1 MQRPTVVA
9 LLVVIGFS
17 AACGKPDTKAL
28 QTLACQH
35 VASSID
41 LQSVSQL
48 DLLRKAL
55 GVAPDVDPIGTCQAL
70 GVSMGGQATPQTEA
84 SGAE

>member
-1 MQRPTVVA
+1 MQRPTVAA
-9 LLVVIGFS
+9 LLLAIGCS
-17 AACGKPDTKAL
+17 AGCVKPDTKAL

-55 GVAPDVDPIGTCQAL
+55 GVAPDVDPIGTCRAL
-70 GVSMGGQATPQTEA
+70 GVSMGGQTSPQTEA